1 MERVI
6 VGSVLRAA
14 RPNFLTLTP
23 ICVLIGIGV
32 AVQMGIRVSV
42 AECLLVLCGALAAH
56 LSVNLL
62 NEYDDFRSGLDT
74 LTVRTPF
81 SGGSGSLPAHPQ
93 AAAAVR
99 AAGLFCLVATAAIG
113 LYFVH
118 ARGVA
123 LLPLGLAG
131 LVLVAAYTPRV
142 TRQPLLCLLAPGLG
156 FGPLMVMGT
165 AFVLTGRYSW
175 NAALASLPPLFLVSE
190 LLLLNQFPDIDAD
203 RQVGRRHLPIVL
215 GRRRSAAVFGVL
227 VIAAF
232 AAAGIGVAI
241 EGLPRL
247 ALLGLLPLPLG
258 LFLAR
263 QVYAQGENL
272 PRLIPYMA
280 LNVVMIHVALVLFA
294 LGLLLG

>member
-23 ICVLIGIGV
+23 VCVLIGIGV
-32 AVQMGIRVSV
+32 AVQMGMRVSV

-62 NEYDDFRSGLDT
+62 NEYDDFRSGLDA

-81 SGGSGSLPAHPQ
+81 SGGSGTLPAHPQ
-93 AAAAVR
+93 AAMAVR
-99 AAGLFCLVATAAIG
+99 AAGLFCLAVTAAIG

-118 ARGVA
+118 ERGVA

-131 LVLVAAYTPRV
+131 LLLVVAYTPRV

-175 NAALASLPPLFLVSE
+175 EAVAASLPPMFLVSE

-232 AAAGIGVAI
+232 AAIGTGVTL
-241 EGLPRL
+241 GSLPRL

-258 LFLAR
+258 LYLAR
-263 QVYAQGENL
+263 QAYVQAENL
-272 PRLIPYMA
+272 PRLIPQMG
-280 LNVVMIHVALVLFA
+280 LNVLMIHITLVLFA
-294 LGLLLG
+294 VGLLLG

>member
-32 AVQMGIRVSV
+32 AVQMGTHVSV

-62 NEYDDFRSGLDT
+62 NEYDDFRSGLDA

-81 SGGSGSLPAHPQ
+81 SGGSGTLPAHPE

-99 AAGLFCLVATAAIG
+99 AAALICLAATAAIG
-113 LYFVH
+113 LFFVYE
-118 ARGVA
+118 RGVR

-131 LVLVAAYTPRV
+131 LLLVVAYTPRV
-142 TRQPLLCLLAPGLG
+142 TRRPLLCLLAPGLG

-165 AFVLTGRYSW
+165 AFVLTASYTW
-175 NAALASLPPLFLVSE
+175 TATLASLPPMFLVSG
-190 LLLLNQFPDIDAD
+190 LLLLNQFPDIEPD

-215 GRRRSAAVFGVL
+215 GRRRSAVVFGVL
-227 VIAAF
+227 VAAAF
-232 AAAGIGVAI
+232 AAIGIGVAL
-241 EGLPRL
+241 GSLPRL
-247 ALLGLLPLPLG
+247 SLLALLPLPLG
-258 LFLAR
+258 MFLAR
-263 QVYAQGENL
+263 QVYAEADNL
-272 PRLIPYMA
+272 PRLITYMG
-280 LNVVMIHVALVLFA
+280 LNVVMIHVTLVLLA
-294 LGLLLG
+294 VGLLLG